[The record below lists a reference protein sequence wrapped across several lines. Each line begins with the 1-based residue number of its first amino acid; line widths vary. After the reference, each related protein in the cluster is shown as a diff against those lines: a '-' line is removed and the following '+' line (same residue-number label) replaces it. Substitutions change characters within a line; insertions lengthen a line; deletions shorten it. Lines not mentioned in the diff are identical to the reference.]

1 MKKELDELLCE
12 RYPKIFKNRNA
23 SMTETA
29 MCWGFDCGDG
39 WFNIIDQL
47 CLNIQEYIDWK
58 QNQKERYGR
67 GDGCSQ
73 VVADQV
79 KEKFG
84 SLRFYTTGGDDTIR
98 GMIHMAESMSA
109 VTCEVCGSPGKFRGH
124 GWFYTAC
131 DEHTK
136 DEDKE

>member
-1 MKKELDELLCE
+1 
-12 RYPKIFKNRNA
+12 
-23 SMTETA
+23 MTETA

-84 SLRFYTTGGDDTIR
+84 TLRFYTTGGDDTIR